1 MEKIK
6 KIAKYLTREE
16 LPMQHRLINIILSI
30 GIAAL
35 IVCTCFDF
43 FVGTGPRTFWIMCL
57 LIACFLISLLI
68 ANILNKPNLAGILLA
83 VVANYLLMPTLF
95 FVEGGKESAMPVW
108 LLLASLFTFLIVE
121 GWPCYVIYIGNVIMA
136 GILLYRDYTYP
147 ELVHRMASRQLEY
160 EDYFYGIAFVALTF
174 GVIFKFQG
182 NLYENKRK
190 ELEQKEEELIKMNL
204 DLEKA
209 NEAKSVF
216 LARMSHEIRTPI
228 NGVIGMNEMILR
240 ESSERSILNYASS
253 IEIASNTLLSLV
265 NDILDFS
272 KIESG
277 LMKII
282 PDEYDVFLF
291 IRSCYTMLDMRAKG
305 KGLKLKL
312 VYNEKLPEKLNGDEV
327 RIRQIATNLLTN
339 AVKYTDT
346 GTITFEVD
354 YIKKE
359 DSRIDLI
366 LRITDTGRGI
376 SEEGLEGIFESFR
389 RADERQNRNIEGT
402 GLGLAI
408 TKQLVDLMDG
418 SISVK
423 SQQGRG
429 SEFTVV
435 IPQTLASSRPMGDF
449 WARFSATTGTG
460 ENYEESFTA
469 ENASILVVDDV
480 PVNLQIIKLLLKKT
494 KINVDMA
501 ASGEECLEKY
511 RENQYDMVF
520 LDHMMPQMD
529 GIETIVEL
537 QKTEKY
543 KEEKTPIIIL
553 TANAIQGAD
562 KEYMAVGF
570 SDYMTKPVQVQELE
584 KMLIKYLPE
593 EKVTLKEEAG

>member
-57 LIACFLISLLI
+57 LIACFLLSLWI

-469 ENASILVVDDV
+469 EDASILVVDDV

-543 KEEKTPIIIL
+543 KEKKTPIIIL

-570 SDYMTKPVQVQELE
+570 SDYMTKPVQAQELE

>member
-57 LIACFLISLLI
+57 LIACFLISLWI

-469 ENASILVVDDV
+469 EDASILVVDDV

-543 KEEKTPIIIL
+543 KEKKTPIIIL

>member
-43 FVGTGPRTFWIMCL
+43 IVGTGARTFWIMGL
-57 LIACFLISLLI
+57 LIICFLLSLWI
-68 ANILNKPNLAGILLA
+68 ANILNKPNLAGALLA
-83 VVANYLLMPTLF
+83 VTANYFLMPTLYF
-95 FVEGGKESAMPVW
+95 IEGGKESGMPVW

-121 GWPCYVIYIGNVIMA
+121 GWPCYLIYLGNVVIT

-147 ELVHRMASRQLEY
+147 ELVHRMESRQLEY
-160 EDYFYGIAFVALTF
+160 WDYFYGIAFVALTF

-240 ESSERSILNYASS
+240 ESSERNILNYASS

-282 PDEYDVFLF
+282 PDDYDVFSF

-346 GTITFEVD
+346 GVITFEVD

-359 DSRIDLI
+359 ESRIDLI

-376 SEEGLEGIFESFR
+376 SEEGLEGIFESFK
-389 RADERQNRNIEGT
+389 RADERQNRNIEGS

-408 TKQLVDLMDG
+408 TKQLVELMDG
-418 SISVK
+418 SISVN

-435 IPQTLASSRPMGDF
+435 IPQTLASSKPMGDF
-449 WARFSATTGTG
+449 WAKFSSTTGTG

-469 ENASILVVDDV
+469 EDASILVVDDV

-511 RENQYDMVF
+511 REKHYDMIF

-529 GIETIVEL
+529 GIETFVEL

-562 KEYMAVGF
+562 QEYMAVGF

-593 EKVTLKEEAG
+593 EKVTLKEEAR

>member
-43 FVGTGPRTFWIMCL
+43 IVGTGARTFWIMGL
-57 LIACFLISLLI
+57 LIICFLLSLWI
-68 ANILNKPNLAGILLA
+68 ANILNKPNLAGVLLA
-83 VVANYLLMPTLF
+83 VTANYFLMPTLYF
-95 FVEGGKESAMPVW
+95 IEGGKESGMPVW

-147 ELVHRMASRQLEY
+147 ELVHRMASRKLEY
-160 EDYFYGIAFVALTF
+160 EDYFYGVAFVALTF

-282 PDEYDVFLF
+282 PDDYDVFSF

-312 VYNEKLPEKLNGDEV
+312 AYNEKLPEKLNGDEV
-327 RIRQIATNLLTN
+327 RLRQIATNLLTN
-339 AVKYTDT
+339 AVKYTDK

-359 DSRIDLI
+359 ESRIDLI
-366 LRITDTGRGI
+366 LRVTDTGRGI

-389 RADERQNRNIEGT
+389 RADERQNRNIEGS

-408 TKQLVDLMDG
+408 TKQLVELMDG
-418 SISVK
+418 SISVN

-435 IPQTLASSRPMGDF
+435 IPQKLASSKPMGDF
-449 WARFSATTGTG
+449 WAKYSSTTGTG

-469 ENASILVVDDV
+469 EDASILVVDDV

-511 RENQYDMVF
+511 REKHYDMVF

-529 GIETIVEL
+529 GIETFVEL

-584 KMLIKYLPE
+584 KMLIKFLPE
-593 EKVTLKEEAG
+593 EKVTLKEEAR

>member
-6 KIAKYLTREE
+6 KIAEYLTREE

-43 FVGTGPRTFWIMCL
+43 FVGTGPRTFWIMGL
-57 LIACFLISLLI
+57 LIACFLISLWI
-68 ANILNKPNLAGILLA
+68 ANIINKPNMAGILLA
-83 VVANYLLMPTLF
+83 VVANYLLMPTLY

-147 ELVHRMASRQLEY
+147 ELVHRMASRKLEY
-160 EDYFYGIAFVALTF
+160 EDYFYGVAFVALTF

-282 PDEYDVFLF
+282 PDDYDVFSF

-312 VYNEKLPEKLNGDEV
+312 AYNEKLPEKLNGDEV
-327 RIRQIATNLLTN
+327 RLRQIATNLLTN
-339 AVKYTDT
+339 AVKYTDK

-359 DSRIDLI
+359 ESRIDLI
-366 LRITDTGRGI
+366 LRVTDTGRGI

-389 RADERQNRNIEGT
+389 RADERQNRNIEGS

-408 TKQLVDLMDG
+408 TKQLVELMDG
-418 SISVK
+418 SINVE
-423 SQQGRG
+423 SQQGKG

-435 IPQTLASSRPMGDF
+435 IPQKLASSKPMGDF
-449 WARFSATTGTG
+449 WAKYSSTTGTG

-469 ENASILVVDDV
+469 EDANILVVDDV

-494 KINVDMA
+494 KVNVDMA
-501 ASGEECLEKY
+501 VSGEECLEKY
-511 RENQYDMVF
+511 GEKHYDMVF

-529 GIETIVEL
+529 GIETFVEL

-543 KEEKTPIIIL
+543 KEENTPIIIL

-570 SDYMTKPVQVQELE
+570 SDYMTKPVQAQELE
-584 KMLIKYLPE
+584 KMLIKYLPD
-593 EKVTLKEEAG
+593 EKVTLKEESR

>member
-1 MEKIK
+1 
-6 KIAKYLTREE
+6 
-16 LPMQHRLINIILSI
+16 MQHRLINIILSI

-43 FVGTGPRTFWIMCL
+43 FVGTGPRTFWIMGL
-57 LIACFLISLLI
+57 LIACFLISLWI

-83 VVANYLLMPTLF
+83 VIANYLLMPTLF
-95 FVEGGKESAMPVW
+95 FIEGGKESAMPVW

-147 ELVHRMASRQLEY
+147 ELVHRMASRMLEY

-240 ESSERSILNYASS
+240 ESSERSVLNYASS

-282 PDEYDVFLF
+282 PDDYDMFSF

-305 KGLKLKL
+305 KGLNLKL
-312 VYNEKLPEKLNGDEV
+312 EYNEKLPEKLNGDEV
-327 RIRQIATNLLTN
+327 RIRQIATNLLSN
-339 AVKYTDT
+339 AIKYTDT
-346 GTITFEVD
+346 GTITFEVN

-376 SEEGLEGIFESFR
+376 SEEGLEGIFESFK

-435 IPQTLASSRPMGDF
+435 IPQILASSKPMGDF
-449 WARFSATTGTG
+449 WTKFSATTGTG

-511 RENQYDMVF
+511 SENDYDMIF

-537 QKTEKY
+537 QKTDKY
-543 KEEKTPIIIL
+543 KEKKTPIIIL

-593 EKVTLKEEAG
+593 EKVTLKEEAR

>member
-6 KIAKYLTREE
+6 KITKYLTREE
-16 LPMQHRLINIILSI
+16 LSMQHRLINIILSI
-30 GIAAL
+30 GAMAL
-35 IVCTCFDF
+35 VVCLIFDF
-43 FVGTGPRTFWIMCL
+43 FLGTGARTFWIMGL
-57 LIACFLISLLI
+57 LIISFLVSLFV
-68 ANILNKPNLAGILLA
+68 ANVLKKPNLAGIILA
-83 VVANYLLMPTLF
+83 AVANYLLMPLLF
-95 FVEGGKESAMPVW
+95 FAEGGKESGMPLW
-108 LLLASLFTFLIVE
+108 LTLASLFTFLIVE
-121 GWPCYVIYIGNVIMA
+121 GWPCYVFYVLNVLMA
-136 GILLYRDYTYP
+136 GCLLYSDFTHP
-147 ELVHRMASRQLEY
+147 EMVQRMASRRAEY
-160 EDYFYGIAFVALTF
+160 EDYLYGIAFVVLVF
-174 GVIFKFQG
+174 GIIFKFQG
-182 NLYENKRK
+182 RLYEGKKK
-190 ELEQKEEELIKMNL
+190 ELEEKEQELIKMNL

-240 ESSERSILNYASS
+240 ESGERNILNYASS
-253 IEIASNTLLSLV
+253 IEVASNTLLSLV

-282 PDEYDVFLF
+282 PDEYDVFSF
-291 IRSCYTMLDMRAKG
+291 IRSCYTMLDMRSKG

-312 VYNEKLPEKLNGDEV
+312 DYNEKLPEKLFGDEI

-339 AVKYTDT
+339 AVKYTDS
-346 GTITFEVD
+346 GTITFEID

-359 DSRIDLI
+359 EPRIDLI
-366 LRITDTGRGI
+366 LRVTDTGRGI
-376 SEEGLEGIFESFR
+376 SEEGIEGIFESFR

-408 TKQLVDLMDG
+408 TKQLVDLMEG

-435 IPQTLASSRPMGDF
+435 IPQTQASSKPMGDF
-449 WARFSATTGTG
+449 WAKFSTTTGTG

-469 ENASILVVDDV
+469 KEASILVVDDV

-494 KINVDMA
+494 KVGVDMA
-501 ASGEECLEKY
+501 TSGEECLEKY
-511 RENQYDMVF
+511 KEKHYDLIF
-520 LDHMMPQMD
+520 IDHMMPKMD
-529 GIETIVEL
+529 GIETFVEL
-537 QKTEKY
+537 QKTDRY

-593 EKVTLKEEAG
+593 EKVTLKEEAR

>member
-6 KIAKYLTREE
+6 KIAEYLTREE

-43 FVGTGPRTFWIMCL
+43 FVGTGPRTFWIMGL
-57 LIACFLISLLI
+57 LIACFLISLWI
-68 ANILNKPNLAGILLA
+68 ANILNKPNMAGILLA
-83 VVANYLLMPTLF
+83 VAANYLLMPTLY

-147 ELVHRMASRQLEY
+147 ELVHRMASRKLEY
-160 EDYFYGIAFVALTF
+160 EDYFYGVAFVALTF

-282 PDEYDVFLF
+282 PDDYDVFSF

-312 VYNEKLPEKLNGDEV
+312 AYNEKLPEKLNGDEV
-327 RIRQIATNLLTN
+327 RLRQIATNLLTN
-339 AVKYTDT
+339 AVKYTDK

-359 DSRIDLI
+359 ESRIDLI
-366 LRITDTGRGI
+366 LRVTDTGRGI

-389 RADERQNRNIEGT
+389 RADERQNRNIEGS

-408 TKQLVDLMDG
+408 TKQLVELMDG
-418 SISVK
+418 SISVN

-435 IPQTLASSRPMGDF
+435 IPQTLASSKPMGDF
-449 WARFSATTGTG
+449 WAKYSSTTGTG

-469 ENASILVVDDV
+469 EDASILVVDDV

-511 RENQYDMVF
+511 REKHYDLVF

-529 GIETIVEL
+529 GIETFVEL

-584 KMLIKYLPE
+584 KMLIKFLPE
-593 EKVTLKEEAG
+593 EKVTLKEEAR

>member
-1 MEKIK
+1 MEKVK
-6 KIAKYLTREE
+6 KLVRYLTREE
-16 LPMQHRLINIILSI
+16 LNMQHRLINIILSI
-30 GIAAL
+30 GVLAL
-35 IVCTCFDF
+35 IACTVFDF
-43 FVGTGPRTFWIMCL
+43 IVGTGTRTFWIMGL
-57 LIACFLISLLI
+57 LIISFLLSLGV
-68 ANILNKPNLAGILLA
+68 ANILNKPNISGILLA
-83 VVANYLLMPTLF
+83 VTANYILMPMLYF
-95 FVEGGKESAMPVW
+95 AEGGKESAMPMW

-121 GWPCYVIYIGNVIMA
+121 GWPCYVIYVCNVIMT
-136 GILLYRDYTYP
+136 GFLLYVDYMHP
-147 ELVHRMASRQLEY
+147 EMVQRMASRRAEY

-190 ELEQKEEELIKMNL
+190 ELENKEQELIKMNL

-240 ESSERSILNYASS
+240 ESSERNILNYASS

-282 PDEYDVFLF
+282 PDEYDVFSLLKA
-291 IRSCYTMLDMRAKG
+291 CYTLLDMRAKG

-312 VYNEKLPEKLNGDEV
+312 EHNEKLPEKLNGDEV
-327 RIRQIATNLLTN
+327 RIRQVITNLLTN
-339 AVKYTDT
+339 AVKYTDN
-346 GTITFEVD
+346 GIITLEVD
-354 YIKKE
+354 FVKKGE
-359 DSRIDLI
+359 TRIDLI
-366 LRITDTGRGI
+366 IRVSDTGRGI
-376 SEEGLEGIFESFR
+376 SEEDIEGIFESFR

-408 TKQLVDLMDG
+408 TKQLVDLMEG

-423 SQQGRG
+423 SQPGRG

-435 IPQTLASSRPMGDF
+435 IPQTLVSAKPMGNF
-449 WARFSATTGTG
+449 WEKFSDTTGTG
-460 ENYEESFTA
+460 ENYRESF
-469 ENASILVVDDV
+469 EASEARILVVDDV

-494 KINVDMA
+494 QVDVDMA
-501 ASGEECLEKY
+501 MSGKECLEKY
-511 RENQYDMVF
+511 RDNHYDLIF

-529 GIETIVEL
+529 GIETFIEL
-537 QKTEKY
+537 QKTDRY
-543 KEEKTPIIIL
+543 KTEKTPIVIL

-562 KEYMAVGF
+562 KEYRAVGF
-570 SDYMTKPVQVQELE
+570 SDYMTKPVQAQELE
-584 KMLIKYLPE
+584 KILIKYLPE
-593 EKVTLKEEAG
+593 EKVVLKEETR

>member
-1 MEKIK
+1 MNKIN
-6 KIAKYLTREE
+6 KIIKYLTREE
-16 LPMQHRLINIILSI
+16 LTMQHRLINIILSI
-30 GIAAL
+30 GVVAL
-35 IVCTCFDF
+35 LICTGFDF
-43 FVGTGPRTFWIMCL
+43 IVGTGARTFWIMGL
-57 LIACFLISLLI
+57 LIFSFILSLYI
-68 ANILNKPNLAGILLA
+68 ANILNKPNLAGIVLA
-83 VVANYLLMPTLF
+83 VVANFGLMPVLYF
-95 FVEGGKESAMPVW
+95 AEGGKESAMPLW
-108 LLLASLFTFLIVE
+108 LVLASLFTFLIVE
-121 GWPCYVIYIGNVIMA
+121 NRVCYFIYIGNVIIA
-136 GILLYRDYTYP
+136 GFLLYRDFTHP
-147 ELVHRMASRQLEY
+147 ESVKRMVNRQVEY
-160 EDYFYGIAFVALTF
+160 EDYFYAIAFVVLTF
-174 GVIFKFQG
+174 GVIFKFQR
-182 NLYENKRK
+182 NLYNRK
-190 ELEQKEEELIKMNL
+190 TRELEEKEQELIKMNL

-253 IEIASNTLLSLV
+253 IEMASNTLLSLV

-277 LMKII
+277 LMKIF
-282 PDEYDVFLF
+282 PDEYDTFSL
-291 IRSCYTMLDMRAKG
+291 IRSCYTMLDMRARG
-305 KGLKLKL
+305 KGLKLQL
-312 VYNEKLPEKLNGDEV
+312 EYNEKLPEKLYGDEV
-327 RIRQIATNLLTN
+327 RIRQVATNLLTN
-339 AVKYTDT
+339 AVKYTDK
-346 GTITFEVD
+346 GTITFEINFV
-354 YIKKE
+354 KKE
-359 DSRIDLI
+359 ESRIDLI
-366 LRITDTGRGI
+366 IRVTDTGRGI

-423 SQQGRG
+423 SQQDRG

-435 IPQTLASSRPMGDF
+435 IPQTLASSKPMGDF

-460 ENYEESFTA
+460 ENYRESFTA
-469 ENASILVVDDV
+469 TEARILVVDDV

-494 KINVDMA
+494 EVTVDMA
-501 ASGEECLEKY
+501 TSGEECLEKY
-511 RENQYDMVF
+511 KENHYDLIF

-529 GIETIVEL
+529 GIETFVEL
-537 QKTEKY
+537 QKTDRY

-562 KEYMAVGF
+562 KEYLAVGF
-570 SDYMTKPVQVQELE
+570 SNYMTKPVQAQELE

-593 EKVTLKEEAG
+593 EKVLLKEEAR

>member
-469 ENASILVVDDV
+469 EDASILVVDDV